1 MDNMTMRQSV
11 ETSEIVPFRQK
22 ACGGNATFQRDNII
36 YSAKPIQLQNHFYA
50 QKALEKRSEKV
61 FLFQESCRQKRFCG
75 SYTKNTASANWTL
88 VLGKIKGIG
97 EQTLMAHYWIKSF
110 DSIFFA
116 KLFSYSWELLEL
128 DKGVI

>member
-1 MDNMTMRQSV
+1 MTMSQSV

-75 SYTKNTASANWTL
+75 SYTKNTASAN
-88 VLGKIKGIG
+88 
-97 EQTLMAHYWIKSF
+97 
-110 DSIFFA
+110 
-116 KLFSYSWELLEL
+116 
-128 DKGVI
+128 